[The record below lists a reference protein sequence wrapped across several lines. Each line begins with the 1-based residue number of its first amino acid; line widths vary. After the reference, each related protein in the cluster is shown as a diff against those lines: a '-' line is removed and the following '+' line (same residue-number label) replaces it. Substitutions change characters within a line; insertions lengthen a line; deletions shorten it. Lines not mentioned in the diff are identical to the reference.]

1 MNIVRILLVSRNGP
15 EVHCEED
22 GIPIRETREDGI
34 SALVIHS
41 ETRKPAPSWSIAE
54 KNDHRKAHA
63 PVGLRGIVQQ
73 KPHRAP
79 QSSNVRIPQQLSSH
93 PEVNCPVFGQ
103 ASNFWNV

>member
-54 KNDHRKAHA
+54 KNDRRKLTHLLGCA
-63 PVGLRGIVQQ
+63 GLYSKNHTARLKVQTLEFSTTL
-73 KPHRAP
+73 R
-79 QSSNVRIPQQLSSH
+79 S
-93 PEVNCPVFGQ
+93 C
-103 ASNFWNV
+103 